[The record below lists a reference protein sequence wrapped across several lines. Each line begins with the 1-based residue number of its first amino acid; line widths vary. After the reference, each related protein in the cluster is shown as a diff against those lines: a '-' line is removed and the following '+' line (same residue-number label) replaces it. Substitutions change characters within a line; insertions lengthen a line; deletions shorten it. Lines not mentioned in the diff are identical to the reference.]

1 MASAPSPDVAIIG
14 GGVIGCAIAYR
25 LACDGARVTVVERS
39 RVAAE
44 SSGAAAG
51 ILAPRVHATAPR
63 LFELALASE
72 RLFAPLVEHLH
83 SETGLDVEYV
93 RTDALDLALDDT
105 GEELLRDKLRWL
117 QEAGHGVRWIDRE
130 ETLGM
135 EPQLS
140 PELRGAFLDPDGFQI
155 HPARFTQALAQAA
168 ARRGVRF
175 ELGVEAIGLLGSRP
189 RGEGIRTA
197 TGEIR
202 AGHVVLAAGAWTS
215 FCGDWVGFPIP
226 VFPARGQILAVS
238 AVPAPIRSI
247 VYGAGIY
254 LLPRV
259 DGSVVVGATAER
271 VGFDKSLTAS
281 AMAWLLGS
289 IPAVCPALAHASFDR
304 AWAGLRP
311 GSPDELP
318 IIGLVPG
325 WQDVTI
331 AAGHYRNGI
340 MLAPL
345 TADMVSAL
353 VLRGKV
359 DPQLDLVRVDR
370 FPATGSG

>member
-1 MASAPSPDVAIIG
+1 MASPSPDVAIIG

-63 LFELALASE
+63 LFDLALASE
-72 RLFAPLVEHLH
+72 PLFAPLVSQLH
-83 SETGLDVEYV
+83 AETGLDVEYV
-93 RTDALDLALDDT
+93 RSAALDLALDEA
-105 GEELLRDKLRWL
+105 GEEALQDKLRWL
-117 QEAGHGVRWIDRE
+117 QEAGHGVRWLGRE
-130 ETLGM
+130 EALGM
-135 EPQLS
+135 EPQLN

-175 ELGVEAIGLLGSRP
+175 DLGVEAIGLVGSRP
-189 RGEGIRTA
+189 RAEGVRTA

-202 AGHVVLAAGAWTS
+202 AGNVVLAAGAWAS
-215 FCGDWVGFPIP
+215 FCGDWLGFSIP

-247 VYGAGIY
+247 VYGAGVY

-289 IPAVCPALAHASFDR
+289 IPAVCPALANASFDR

-311 GSPDELP
+311 GSPDDLP
-318 IIGLVPG
+318 MIGPIPG
-325 WQDVTI
+325 WDDVMI

-345 TADMVSAL
+345 TAEMVSAL
-353 VLRGKV
+353 VLRGEGH
-359 DPQLDLVRVDR
+359 PQLDLVRPDR
-370 FPATGSG
+370 FAATGSG